1 GDGLS
6 TTSGD
11 EVLVQVLAPKTI
23 GHMDMGEAI
32 TQTFGHVHGVGARHG
47 GVREVEGDVGVVP
60 VEGVPTG
67 RVGHDL
73 PVTYPHRVHVLHG
86 EDDVGFFLHA
96 GDAAFE
102 VAGVFTLPAESRV
115 YHDRLGTQG
124 LGHLLGADE
133 LAPGFLAPH
142 PLCEDKAGRVHGG
155 DGNLVVIREAPQQV
169 DVLAG
174 RVGGDKNLHPVVPQL
189 R

>member
-1 GDGLS
+1 SLGQLAHAGLSVRGRKSTALQHQLHLVALAGQIHQQFGDGLS

-23 GHMDMGEAI
+23 GHIDMGEAI
-32 TQTFGHVHGVGARHG
+32 TQTVRLVHGVGARHG

-102 VAGVFTLPAESRV
+102 VAGVFTLPTESRV
-115 YHDRLGTQG
+115 YHD
-124 LGHLLGADE
+124 
-133 LAPGFLAPH
+133 
-142 PLCEDKAGRVHGG
+142 
-155 DGNLVVIREAPQQV
+155 
-169 DVLAG
+169 
-174 RVGGDKNLHPVVPQL
+174 
-189 R
+189 